1 MYKDE
6 RKFCIRSDKMV
17 LISVR
22 IVFQRSSRL
31 ISHYHQT
38 CQLLRVKCTFL
49 FGLTVAELVQAG

>member
-17 LISVR
+17 FSVH
-22 IVFQRSSRL
+22 IVFQRSSQL

-38 CQLLRVKCTFL
+38 CPLLRVKCTFL